1 MFGAKY
7 KLGLIASGMIGSKQ
21 EFRISY
27 LNNLKKEKDFI
38 ESEIQKIDDLVFS
51 ELKKQGEKCFEMQ
64 NNINENKSFVDE
76 KYKKDFIKEV
86 EFLEKMNKE
95 FNEQKEINETPL
107 FERLNEIEEGIEY
120 LNTAI
125 KITNQTREISPS
137 MHTWFK

>member
-7 KLGLIASGMIGSKQ
+7 KLGLIASGMLGSKQ

-38 ESEIQKIDDLVFS
+38 ESEIQKIDDLVYS
-51 ELKKQGEKCFEMQ
+51 ELKKQGAKCFEMQ
-64 NNINENKSFVDE
+64 NNINENKPFVDE

-120 LNTAI
+120 LSTAI
-125 KITNQTREISPS
+125 KITNQAREISPS
-137 MHTWFK
+137 MYTWFK